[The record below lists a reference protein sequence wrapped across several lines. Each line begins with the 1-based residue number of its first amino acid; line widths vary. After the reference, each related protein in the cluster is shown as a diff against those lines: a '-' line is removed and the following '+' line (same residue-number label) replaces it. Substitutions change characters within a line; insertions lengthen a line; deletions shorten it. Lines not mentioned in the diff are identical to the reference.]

1 LYSHAI
7 LSRIDRTIPASFLHP
22 RSTMTHLI
30 IDAAGLTDV
39 GSVRQYNEDSIML
52 DVERGLM
59 VLADGMGGHRAGEV
73 ASRMA
78 VEALLTTLHDKVALF
93 SPDDDPVSLRPVVE
107 QSIIRANDEIFAAAQ
122 SNPNWHGMGTTLAVA
137 VFHGRRVTLAHVGD
151 SRIYRLR
158 FNRLQLLTRDD
169 SLLRDQVE
177 LGLIAVADAGGSHN
191 RNLVTRAVGIEA
203 QVKPHVRDE
212 QILAGDLYLLCSDG
226 LNDLVDDGDIELI
239 MNSLKVNLPLAV
251 HHLVQAAKDNG
262 GHDNISAILVR
273 LREAAPPDVRLGW
286 LGRLLAWWRGAAG

>member
-1 LYSHAI
+1 MS
-7 LSRIDRTIPASFLHP
+7 
-22 RSTMTHLI
+22 HLI
-30 IDAAGLTDV
+30 IEAAGLTDV

-73 ASRMA
+73 ASQMA
-78 VEALLTTLHDKVALF
+78 IESVLTTLHDKVALF
-93 SPDDDPVSLRPVVE
+93 SPDDDPVSLRPMVE

-122 SNPNWHGMGTTLAVA
+122 SNPNWHGMGTTLAVTA
-137 VFHGRRVTLAHVGD
+137 FHGRRVTLAHVGD

-203 QVKPHVRDE
+203 HVKPHLRDDE
-212 QILAGDLYLLCSDG
+212 ILAGDLYLLCSDG
-226 LNDLVDDGDIELI
+226 LNDLVDDSDIELI
-239 MNSLKVNLPLAV
+239 INSLKTNLPLAV

-262 GHDNISAILVR
+262 GHDNISAILIR
-273 LREAAPPDVRLGW
+273 LREAAPADARRGW
-286 LGRLLAWWRGAAG
+286 LGRLLAWLRSGAGG